1 MSGKAFMSR
10 SGGDPQADADATGEP
25 KPWRPPEREAFEQR
39 LRAALAGAE
48 DEEYRANLGIQ
59 CWLFM
64 GRVWQRRQKAA
75 QGRSLWNPIRYAGA
89 VIPVVAAG
97 AGGSLVGHVHGTAG
111 TVIGWVALLG
121 GLADAAINAMRP
133 GIEHSV
139 DLAKT
144 AEFEQLYWDVFTY
157 AMVNLRTDTPEDIG
171 AALRRF
177 AKRMEEI
184 ALLSGRTTAT
194 GS

>member
-1 MSGKAFMSR
+1 MSR
-10 SGGDPQADADATGEP
+10 SGAAPEADSAETAEPQ
-25 KPWRPPEREAFEQR
+25 PWRPPEREAFEQR
-39 LRAALAGAE
+39 LRTALAGAE
-48 DEEYRANLGIQ
+48 NEEYRINLGIQ

-64 GRVWQRRQKAA
+64 CRVWQRRQKAA

-121 GLADAAINAMRP
+121 GLAGAAINAMRP
-133 GIEHSV
+133 GVEHSV
-139 DLAKT
+139 DLAK
-144 AEFEQLYWDVFTY
+144 AAAFEQLYWDVFTY
-157 AMVNLRTDTPEDIG
+157 AMVNLRTDTPEDVG

-177 AKRMEEI
+177 AERMEEI

>member
-1 MSGKAFMSR
+1 MSGTRPCRAA
-10 SGGDPQADADATGEP
+10 GPQVDSAATAES
-25 KPWRPPEREAFEQR
+25 KPWRPPEPEAFEQR
-39 LRAALAGAE
+39 LRIALAGAE
-48 DEEYRANLGIQ
+48 DEEYRINLGIQ

-64 GRVWQRRQKAA
+64 DRVWQRRVKAS

-97 AGGSLVGHVHGTAG
+97 AGGSLVGDLHGTAA
-111 TVIGWVALLG
+111 TVIGWVALVG
-121 GLADAAINAMRP
+121 GLAGAAINAMRP
-133 GIEHSV
+133 GVEHSV
-139 DLAKT
+139 DLAK
-144 AEFEQLYWDVFTY
+144 AAAFEQLYWDVFTY

-171 AALRRF
+171 AALRQF

>member
-1 MSGKAFMSR
+1 MSR
-10 SGGDPQADADATGEP
+10 SGAAPEADSAETAEP

-39 LRAALAGAE
+39 LRTALAGAE
-48 DEEYRANLGIQ
+48 DEEYRTNLGIQ

-64 GRVWQRRQKAA
+64 SRVWQRRQKAA

-97 AGGSLVGHVHGTAG
+97 AGGSLVGHVHGTAS

-121 GLADAAINAMRP
+121 GLAGAAINAMRP
-133 GIEHSV
+133 GVEHSV
-139 DLAKT
+139 DLAKA

-157 AMVNLRTDTPEDIG
+157 AMVNLRTDTPEDVG